1 MTPAA
6 TAWIERFRQYLMMER
21 RCSPH
26 TVAAYTRDLQALVS
40 YCDRTGLESWTAL
53 DSGHVRSFAARLHA
67 GGLGP
72 RSIQRR
78 LSAVRSFYEFLQR
91 EAHAL
96 RTGAGVGK
104 PTEPAAAATTAAG
117 GGRRESE
124 QSDSESQVARIRS
137 NPGQDVRAP
146 KAARRLPQTLDADQM
161 ARLLDIPAGEAFA
174 TRDRAIMEL
183 LYSSGLRLAEIVGLD
198 LGHLDLRD
206 RTVQVLGKG
215 SKARMVPVGRVAI
228 RALEQW
234 LVERAGLVRS
244 GEAALFVGR
253 SGRRLGRRAIE
264 LRVAHWARRQGL
276 AANVYPHLFRHSFAS
291 HLLES
296 GAELRG
302 VQELLGHADIAT
314 TQIYTHLDFQHLARI
329 YDATHPRARR
339 PKTSAK

>member
-6 TAWIERFRQYLMMER
+6 TSWIERFRRYLTAER

-26 TVAAYTRDLQALVS
+26 TVAAYTRDLNALVS

-53 DSGHVRSFAARLHA
+53 DSGHLRSFAARLHA

-91 EAHAL
+91 EGHAL
-96 RTGAGVGK
+96 RSAQASGRR
-104 PTEPAAAATTAAG
+104 AAAAGPAG
-117 GGRRESE
+117 EADREQLE
-124 QSDSESQVARIRS
+124 VARIRT

-146 KAARRLPQTLDADQM
+146 KAVRRLPETLDADQM
-161 ARLLDIPAGEAFA
+161 ARLLEIPAGEPFA
-174 TRDRAIMEL
+174 VRDRAIMEL
-183 LYSSGLRLAEIVGLD
+183 LYSSGLRLAEVVGLD

-206 RTVQVLGKG
+206 RTVHVLGKG
-215 SKARMVPVGRVAI
+215 RKARVVPVGRVALE
-228 RALEQW
+228 ALQQW
-234 LVERAGLVRS
+234 LTERAGLTRT
-244 GEAALFVGR
+244 GEQALFVGR
-253 SGRRLGRRAIE
+253 AGRRLGRRAVE

-329 YDATHPRARR
+329 YDAAHPRARR
-339 PKTSAK
+339 KP

>member
-1 MTPAA
+1 MTPA
-6 TAWIERFRQYLMMER
+6 TLAWIERFRRYLAVER

-26 TVAAYTRDLQALVS
+26 TVAAYTRDLQALVA
-40 YCDRTGLESWTAL
+40 YCDGSGLETWTAL
-53 DSGHVRSFAARLHA
+53 DSGHLRSFAARLHA

-96 RTGAGVGK
+96 RR
-104 PTEPAAAATTAAG
+104 AAADDG
-117 GGRRESE
+117 ERE
-124 QSDSESQVARIRS
+124 VAKIRS

-146 KAARRLPQTLDADQM
+146 KAARRLPETLDADQM
-161 ARLLDIPAGEAFA
+161 ARLLEIPAGEPFA

-198 LGHLDLRD
+198 LGSLDLPD
-206 RTVQVLGKG
+206 RTVHVLGKG
-215 SKARMVPVGRVAI
+215 RKARVVPMGRMAI

-234 LVERAGLVRS
+234 LGERAGLARPD
-244 GEAALFVGR
+244 EQALFVGR
-253 SGRRLGRRAIE
+253 SGRRLGRRAVE
-264 LRVAHWARRQGL
+264 LRVAYWARRQGL
-276 AANVYPHLFRHSFAS
+276 SAHVYPHLFRHSFAS

-339 PKTSAK
+339 AKTPAK